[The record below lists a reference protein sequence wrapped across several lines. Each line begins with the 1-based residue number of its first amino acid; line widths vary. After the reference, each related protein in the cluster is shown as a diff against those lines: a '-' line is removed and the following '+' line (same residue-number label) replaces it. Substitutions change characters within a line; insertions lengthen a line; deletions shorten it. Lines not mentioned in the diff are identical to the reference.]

1 MATSR
6 SDPPLLPPLPTA
18 PPLLQ
23 VYDAVKAELMLRGAY
38 FLKDEEEKDRVGS
51 PAWPLLGCLLLLAE
65 R

>member
-1 MATSR
+1 M
-6 SDPPLLPPLPTA
+6 PTA

-38 FLKDEEEKDRVGS
+38 FLKDEEEKDRVGGFGGHG
-51 PAWPLLGCLLLLAE
+51 WPLLGCLLLLDKAWVCADAAG